1 MGFYNNKTQCV
12 DEAIQYLG
20 KEITLGCPLG
30 AGKPNH
36 LINEFYKRA
45 KNDPSIKLT
54 ILTALSLNKP
64 TGPTD
69 LEKRFFGPF
78 SERVLGN
85 YPDLEFEA
93 DREKNTIPSNIQV
106 IEFYYPAGKKAKN
119 EYAQRNYLSSN
130 FTHVPRDVLDRGIN
144 LVVQQVAKR
153 EKEGKAEYSLSCN
166 ADTSL
171 DILDLL
177 KKSGKKWLSIAQ
189 VNEDLPFML
198 GDALIKE
205 NTFHYLI
212 DDPKDYFPIFAPP
225 KLPVT
230 ETDYMIGLYASSLI
244 KDDGELQV
252 GIGSLGD
259 ALIYNLGLRNKKN
272 DVYLELLEELEV
284 EKKFSSLIDQIG
296 GREVFKKGLFCAT
309 EMMVDGIM
317 DLYKNDIL
325 KKKVYDHVGLQ
336 RLINQGVFE
345 KGIPDNI
352 LEILV
357 RKEIIQNP
365 LTQNCFQFLKKF
377 GIVKEEI
384 KFERES
390 LILKDHREFKADIN
404 DERFFDNMN
413 LFIGDGLKSGQ
424 IVHGGFFLGPRSFYN
439 WLKSLSEQELE
450 LFNMKSISKI
460 NQLYGHEEIDRLHRK
475 NARFVNTCLKIS
487 MNGQFAADGLE
498 DGTVVSGVG
507 GQYNFV
513 SMAHALPDGRSILIC
528 KSSHGEISN
537 IVWNYGHCTI
547 PRHLRDIVI
556 TEYGM
561 VCLRGKTDE
570 ELIKE
575 LLKITDSR
583 HQEALIEQAKKY
595 GKLDKSYSLPSE
607 FSNNF
612 PHVISSKVARFK
624 SNGLFPLFPFGTDFT
639 PEELKIAKGLKK
651 IKALKSKKTKFLAL
665 VLKSLFYGS
674 NPKEK
679 FNPLLARMAYGKTK
693 LNFSQRLQR
702 NLLLNVLE

>member
-1 MGFYNNKTQCV
+1 MRLYNSKIDCV

-20 KEITLGCPLG
+20 KEIVLGCPLG

-45 KNDPSIKLT
+45 KKDSSINLT

-64 TGPTD
+64 TGPSD

-85 YPDLEFEA
+85 YPDLDFEK
-93 DREKNTIPSNIQV
+93 DRESNKIPPNIKI

-119 EYAQRNYLSSN
+119 SYAQRNYLSSN

-153 EKEGKAEYSLSCN
+153 EKNGNIEYSLSCN

-177 KKSGKKWLSIAQ
+177 KKSGRKWLSIAQ

-198 GDALIKE
+198 GDALIQE
-205 NTFHYLI
+205 DTFHNII
-212 DDPKDYFPIFAPP
+212 DDPQDYFQIFAPP

-230 ETDYMIGLYASSLI
+230 ETDYMIGLYASTLI

-259 ALIYNLGLRNKKN
+259 ALIYNLGLRNTN
-272 DVYLELLEELEV
+272 NELYLQLLEELEI

-296 GREVFKKGLFCAT
+296 DRGIFKKGLFCAT

-317 DLYKNDIL
+317 DLYKKNIL
-325 KKKVYDHVGLQ
+325 KKKVYDHIGLQ
-336 RLINQGVFE
+336 RLINQGLFDKE
-345 KGIPDNI
+345 IPTNI

-365 LTQNCFQFLKKF
+365 LSEKDFKFLKKF
-377 GIVKEEI
+377 GLI
-384 KFERES
+384 KSDIRFEKGNF
-390 LILKDHREFKADIN
+390 ILKNHNEYKADIN
-404 DERFFDNMN
+404 NESFYDNMN
-413 LFIGDGLKSGQ
+413 LFIGDELKSGQ
-424 IVHGGFFLGPRSFYN
+424 IVHGGFFLGPRSFYD
-439 WLKSLSEQELE
+439 WLKTLSEQELE

-475 NARFVNTCLKIS
+475 NARFVNTCLKVS
-487 MNGQFAADGLE
+487 LNGQFAADGLE

-528 KSSHGEISN
+528 KSSHGETSN

-556 TEYGM
+556 TEYGIA
-561 VCLRGKTDE
+561 CLRGKTDE
-570 ELIKE
+570 EVIKE

-583 HQEALIEQAKKY
+583 HQNDLMEKAKKH
-595 GKLDKSYSLPSE
+595 GKLDQSYSLPKE
-607 FSNNF
+607 FTQNF
-612 PHVISSKVARFK
+612 PHVISSKLASYK

-639 PEELKIAKGLKK
+639 AEELKIAKGLKK
-651 IKALKSKKTKFLAL
+651 IKALKTKKAKFLGL
-665 VLKSLFYGS
+665 VLKSLIYGK
-674 NPKEK
+674 NPNGM
-679 FNPLLARMAYGKTK
+679 FNPLLARMGHDKGK

-702 NLLLNVLE
+702 NLLLNVME